1 LPREAPFLQERR
13 SAVSVEVISYL
24 GIGSNLGD
32 PVQNCREA
40 LREISSL
47 KNTRVLR
54 RSSLYRTQPVGNASQ
69 EWFVNGVLEVRTA
82 FTASHLLKALQWV
95 EQALGRVR
103 TEKWGPRTIDI
114 DILLFGQEIVE
125 TGDLVIPHPEMHKR
139 RFVLVPINE
148 IAPYVIHP
156 RYGVSMKGLLDRL
169 ADDLAVERIEADW

>member
-1 LPREAPFLQERR
+1 MTVP
-13 SAVSVEVISYL
+13 VIAYL

-32 PVQNCREA
+32 PVQQCRDA

-47 KNTRVLR
+47 KNVQVLR
-54 RSSLYRTQPVGNASQ
+54 RSSLYRTQPVGSVSQ
-69 EWFVNGVLEVRTA
+69 DWFVNGVLEVRTT
-82 FTASHLLKALQWV
+82 FTTQQLLKALQWV
-95 EQALGRVR
+95 EQTLGRVR
-103 TEKWGPRTIDI
+103 TEKWGPRAIDI

-139 RFVLVPINE
+139 GFVLVPINE

-169 ADDLAVERIEADW
+169 EDDLVVERIEADW

>member
-1 LPREAPFLQERR
+1 MTVP
-13 SAVSVEVISYL
+13 VISYL

-32 PVQNCREA
+32 PIENCRTA
-40 LREISSL
+40 LREIASL
-47 KNTRVLR
+47 KSTQVLR
-54 RSSLYRTQPVGNASQ
+54 RSSLYRTEPVGDKRQ
-69 EWFVNGVLEVRTA
+69 DWFVNGVLEVRTA
-82 FTASHLLKALQWV
+82 FTAPHLLKALQWV
-95 EQALGRVR
+95 EQTLGRVR

-114 DILLFGQEIVE
+114 DILLYGQEIIE

-169 ADDLAVERIEADW
+169 EDSLVVERIEADW

>member
-1 LPREAPFLQERR
+1 MSIP
-13 SAVSVEVISYL
+13 VIAYV

-32 PVQNCREA
+32 PVQNCRDA

-47 KNTRVLR
+47 KNVQVLR
-54 RSSLYRTQPVGNASQ
+54 RSSLYRTEPVGNERQ
-69 EWFVNGVLEVRTA
+69 DWFVNGVLEVRTT
-82 FTASHLLKALQWV
+82 FTAPLLLKALQWV
-95 EQALGRVR
+95 EQSLGRVR
-103 TEKWGPRTIDI
+103 TGKWGPRTIDI

-125 TGDLVIPHPEMHKR
+125 TGDLAIPHPEMHKR

-169 ADDLAVERIEADW
+169 EDDRVVERIDADW